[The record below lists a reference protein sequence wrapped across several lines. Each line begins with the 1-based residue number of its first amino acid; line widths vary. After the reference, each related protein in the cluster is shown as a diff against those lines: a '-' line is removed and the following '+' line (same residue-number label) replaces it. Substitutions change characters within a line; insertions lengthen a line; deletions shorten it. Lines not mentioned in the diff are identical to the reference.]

1 MYNVFLLVLPFIVL
15 CVCVYL
21 TIIDYKIG
29 IVPNRYIFVLLCID
43 VVLQFFFLQ
52 LIGSLFSTILVVLI
66 LVFLSASLYFL
77 DIWGAGDSKLIS
89 VIILSY
95 PFPIWNCIS
104 STILVALPI
113 LAFIFGYIHSIV
125 KMIISLIKRRYRVSD
140 LLKNLNLNDI
150 ILNLGFS
157 GLVSIII
164 FLLFNKYVNL
174 NFTLQ
179 LLVTFLISFA
189 VRKLFQYKINVIFKE
204 NQRLIFSLY
213 FLVLLAQYL
222 LSMNVLAFS
231 LILFLQL
238 LLNIL
243 RYDSYKTV
251 DISQLEKGMILS
263 MSSRMLLEG
272 AGVLTQNDR
281 YESVADKL
289 NEKNILR
296 IKKWKEKN
304 NFNLTVTVVNTVP
317 FVSYIFLANLFVF
330 IWVSYEFLCI
340 LQ

>member
-1 MYNVFLLVLPFIVL
+1 MDWW
-15 CVCVYL
+15 CSSR
-21 TIIDYKIG
+21 G
-29 IVPNRYIFVLLCID
+29 IFRYIFVLLCID

>member
-251 DISQLEKGMILS
+251 DISKLEKGMILS